1 VRFSRFFID
10 RPVFA
15 VVLSLV
21 ILAAGLIGIS
31 VLPVSEYPEVTPP
44 TIVVRAVYPGANP
57 TVLGQTVGTPLED
70 ALNGVEHMLYMTSSA
85 TADGVLNLT
94 VTFAIGTNVDLAQVQ
109 VQNRVSQALARLP
122 EEVRALGVTT
132 EKRSP
137 DITMV
142 VHLVSPDG
150 RYDPVY
156 LRNYAMLNVRNE
168 LARLPGAGQVLVF
181 GAGDYAMRVWLD
193 PNKVAA
199 RGLSASDVVQ
209 AIREQNLQVAAGVVG
224 GQPMPNPVAYQLTV
238 TAKGRLTDES
248 EFANI
253 IIKTGANGEVTRL
266 RDVARLELNAGD
278 FGLRAMLDNKSAV
291 AVVVFQ
297 APGSNA
303 LALSSSVR
311 ATMAELKTRF
321 PQGIE
326 WSSVYDP
333 TVFVRDSIHEVI
345 RTLLEATLM
354 VVIVVVLFLQTW
366 RASVIPLAAV
376 PISIVGTFAVMFA
389 AGFSINT
396 LSLFGMVLAIGI
408 VVDDAIVVVENVER
422 HIEEGLS
429 PLAASH
435 KAMEEVSGPII
446 AIALV
451 LCAVFVPV
459 AFISGLTGQFYR
471 QFALTIAFST
481 LISAFNSLTLSPALA
496 AVLLKPRGAREDAP
510 TRFLNSAFGWLF
522 RPFNRAFASMS
533 GRYGN
538 VVRGLTRRSAIALV
552 VYGGLVAIG
561 VLGFSRVP
569 AGFVPSQDKQ
579 YLVAIAQLPDAASL
593 DRTEAVVRRMS
604 DIVLKQDGV
613 QAAVAFPGLSVNGF
627 ANKPNSAIIFV
638 TLKPF
643 DERKTPATSAGAIVA
658 SLNQKFSAIQDAY
671 VGVFPPP
678 AVNGLGAIG
687 GFKMM
692 IEDRAGLG
700 DSVLYASAQ
709 ALLGRAYQTP
719 QLAGEFSSFQVNVP
733 QLFADVDR
741 DKVKQL
747 GLPLNDVFQTL
758 RIYLGSAYVNDFN
771 KFGRTY
777 QVIAQADAPFRSTA
791 EDIGRLQVRNA
802 SGQMVPLGSVLG
814 VKQSYGPDQVTHYNG
829 YPAADINGS
838 AAPGVSAGEGV
849 QRLEEL
855 AAATLP
861 NGINFEWTELTYQQK
876 LAGNTAALVF
886 PLCVLLV
893 FLVLAAQYESWS
905 LPLVIIL
912 IVPMCLLSAI
922 AGVWITHG
930 DNNVFTQ
937 IGLLVLVG
945 LACKNAILIVEF
957 ARDLER
963 QGKDRLTAALEASR
977 IRLRPILMTSF
988 AFIMGVVPLVLA
1000 SGAGAE
1006 MRHVMG
1012 VAVFSGMLGVTF
1024 FGLVFTP
1031 LFYVIVRGLVERR
1044 SKAAVV
1050 AAAALLSA
1058 CAGSPA
1064 YHESQVRI
1072 APSHTV
1078 SQSAQFRPITTAAAA
1093 APFWQEIGDS
1103 TLTGLVAEALRSST
1117 SVRIAEARLDA
1128 TRASRRLSA
1137 FDLVPTITANG
1148 SALRTRQ
1155 SIAQVP
1161 GLTSPLPQ
1169 QDMYDVGFDAAWE
1182 LDLFG
1187 RTRHTISS
1195 NGALVESAEH
1205 SVEDVQ
1211 LTLAAEVA
1219 RNYFELR
1226 GAQRQLA
1233 VALRNADVQ
1242 RKTVALTRDRL
1253 GAGRG
1258 TAFDVE
1264 RAKSVLQL
1272 TLAAVPGLQSQ
1283 IATGRN
1289 RIAVLLGR
1297 TPEAIPAALVAD
1309 GPLPHLPDSV
1319 TIGSPRDVVRNRPDV
1334 LAAER
1339 QLAAQSL
1346 SVSAS
1351 RADYLPRI
1359 SLAASTGYTAN
1370 RFESLTRTGT
1380 SRLLV
1385 GPVVSFPLLDLGRVR
1400 QRVGFAQARE
1410 SEAQAQYTATVLRA
1424 VEETESA
1431 IVSYDRAHERVG
1443 ILTEAVTSS
1452 THAAELAQQRF
1463 EAGLTDF
1470 LQVLDAQ
1477 RTLLDAENQLANAQT
1492 AAATALVA
1500 VYKAGGGTWS
1510 HR

>member
-1 VRFSRFFID
+1 MRFSRFFID

-21 ILAAGLIGIS
+21 VLAAGLISITT
-31 VLPVSEYPEVTPP
+31 LPISEYPEVTPP
-44 TIVVRAVYPGANP
+44 TISVRAIYPGANP
-57 TVLGQTVGTPLED
+57 TVLAQTVGTPLED
-70 ALNGVEHMLYMTSSA
+70 AINGVEHMLYMSSSA

-168 LARLPGAGQVLVF
+168 LARLPGAGQVIVF
-181 GAGDYAMRVWLD
+181 GAGDYAMRVWMD

-224 GQPMPNPVAYQLTV
+224 GQPMPDPVAYQLTV
-238 TAKGRLTDES
+238 TAKGRLADET
-248 EFANI
+248 EFGNI
-253 IIKTGANGEVTRL
+253 IVKTGANGEVTHL
-266 RDVARLELNAGD
+266 RDVARLELSAGD
-278 FGLRAMLDNKSAV
+278 YGLRALLDNKNAV
-291 AVVVFQ
+291 AIVVFQ

-303 LALSSSVR
+303 LALSSAVR
-311 ATMAELKTRF
+311 EKMAELKTRF
-321 PQGIE
+321 PQGVD

-333 TVFVRDSIHEVI
+333 TIFVRDSIKEVI

-429 PLAASH
+429 PLEASH
-435 KAMEEVSGPII
+435 RAMEEVSGPII

-496 AVLLKPRGAREDAP
+496 AVLLKPRGEREDAP
-510 TRFLNSAFGWLF
+510 TRILNKALGWLF
-522 RPFNRAFASMS
+522 GPFNRAFASMS
-533 GRYGN
+533 GRYGR
-538 VVRGLTRRSAIALV
+538 VVKSLTRRSAVALV
-552 VYGGLVAIG
+552 AYGGLVLLG

-569 AGFVPSQDKQ
+569 AGFVPAQDKQ

-593 DRTEAVVRRMS
+593 DRTEAVVRKMGEIALQQPGI
-604 DIVLKQDGV
+604 DHAV
-613 QAAVAFPGLSVNGF
+613 QFPGLSVNGF
-627 ANKPNSAIIFV
+627 ANKPNSAVVFLG
-638 TLKPF
+638 LKPF
-643 DERKTPATSAGAIVA
+643 EERTSKETSAGAIVA
-658 SLNQKFSAIQDAY
+658 ALNQKFGAIQEAY

-678 AVNGLGAIG
+678 AVNCLGAIG

-692 IEDRAGLG
+692 LQDRAGLG

-709 ALLGRAYQTP
+709 ALLGAAYQTP
-719 QLAGEFSSFQVNVP
+719 QLAGEFSSYQVNVP

-747 GLPLNDVFQTL
+747 GIPLNDVFQTL

-777 QVIAQADAPFRSTA
+777 QVIAQADAPFRSSA
-791 EDIGRLQVRNA
+791 EDIAQLKVRNTQ
-802 SGQMVPLGSVLG
+802 GEMVPLGSVLN
-814 VKQSYGPDQVTHYNG
+814 VKQSYGPDQVTHYNA

-838 AAPGVSAGEGV
+838 PAPGVSAGEAV
-849 QRLEEL
+849 QHMEQL

-861 NGINFEWTELTYQQK
+861 NGIGFEWTELTYQQK
-876 LAGNTAALVF
+876 LAGNTAVFVF

-922 AGVWITHG
+922 AGVWITRG

-963 QGKDRLTAALEASR
+963 QGHSRLAAALEASR

-988 AFIMGVVPLVLA
+988 AFIMGVVPLVIA

-1012 VAVFSGMLGVTF
+1012 VAVFSGMLGVTV

-1031 LFYVIVRGLVERR
+1031 LFYVIVRGLVERPNQPI
-1044 SKAAVV
+1044 KLPDGIV
-1050 AAAALLSA
+1050 
-1058 CAGSPA
+1058 P
-1064 YHESQVRI
+1064 
-1072 APSHTV
+1072 
-1078 SQSAQFRPITTAAAA
+1078 FRPLDHPQRA
-1093 APFWQEIGDS
+1093 
-1103 TLTGLVAEALRSST
+1103 VAEG
-1117 SVRIAEARLDA
+1117 E
-1128 TRASRRLSA
+1128 
-1137 FDLVPTITANG
+1137 F
-1148 SALRTRQ
+1148 
-1155 SIAQVP
+1155 
-1161 GLTSPLPQ
+1161 
-1169 QDMYDVGFDAAWE
+1169 
-1182 LDLFG
+1182 
-1187 RTRHTISS
+1187 
-1195 NGALVESAEH
+1195 
-1205 SVEDVQ
+1205 
-1211 LTLAAEVA
+1211 
-1219 RNYFELR
+1219 
-1226 GAQRQLA
+1226 
-1233 VALRNADVQ
+1233 
-1242 RKTVALTRDRL
+1242 
-1253 GAGRG
+1253 
-1258 TAFDVE
+1258 
-1264 RAKSVLQL
+1264 
-1272 TLAAVPGLQSQ
+1272 
-1283 IATGRN
+1283 
-1289 RIAVLLGR
+1289 
-1297 TPEAIPAALVAD
+1297 
-1309 GPLPHLPDSV
+1309 
-1319 TIGSPRDVVRNRPDV
+1319 
-1334 LAAER
+1334 
-1339 QLAAQSL
+1339 
-1346 SVSAS
+1346 
-1351 RADYLPRI
+1351 
-1359 SLAASTGYTAN
+1359 
-1370 RFESLTRTGT
+1370 
-1380 SRLLV
+1380 
-1385 GPVVSFPLLDLGRVR
+1385 
-1400 QRVGFAQARE
+1400 
-1410 SEAQAQYTATVLRA
+1410 
-1424 VEETESA
+1424 
-1431 IVSYDRAHERVG
+1431 
-1443 ILTEAVTSS
+1443 
-1452 THAAELAQQRF
+1452 HA
-1463 EAGLTDF
+1463 
-1470 LQVLDAQ
+1470 
-1477 RTLLDAENQLANAQT
+1477 
-1492 AAATALVA
+1492 
-1500 VYKAGGGTWS
+1500 
-1510 HR
+1510 